1 MTQLNLPRLLLVT
14 EAPLHKNSTGIDR
27 TLFNLLDTYPPDK
40 FALYTQKNS
49 SLLPDTSPP
58 LNQNVITFR
67 SEFIPYFKN
76 RLGLLLNN
84 FIASL
89 NFQILDWQSIANL
102 EPIEQFNPN
111 VILICPSTPAAMI
124 LGYRLARQLGCP
136 YIIYFMDDWIAKVQR
151 HWLSNNVQRYAKQVL
166 QNAKGWLM
174 ISSQLERD
182 LKERY
187 RIIPKSSLI
196 VHNPVDLSS
205 LPPPDFSI
213 HQGTFKVIY
222 AGSIWIM
229 HYDAIKAVAEAIF
242 DLRREGYD
250 IELILHTP
258 PLFWHQYQDF
268 WESHQVINGGMIPY
282 DDLHLHLQQGDLL
295 LVASSFIPELAHVTR
310 SSVQTKITDYMASG
324 RPILAFGPDY
334 SACNQFLKAWKSSLV
349 CDEIDLHSIKAVLFQ
364 AITDRSINQ
373 SLGHQAYRVVMDH
386 FDKQIISHDLSQFI
400 TLIYGVTS

>member
-67 SEFIPYFKN
+67 SEFIPYFRN

-102 EPIEQFNPN
+102 EPIEHFKPN
-111 VILICPSTPAAMI
+111 VILICPNSPAAMI
-124 LGYRLARQLGCP
+124 VGYRLARKLRCP
-136 YIIYFMDDWIAKVQR
+136 YIIYFMDDWIAKDQR
-151 HWLSNNVQRYAKQVL
+151 HWLSSNVQHYAKQVL

-174 ISSQLERD
+174 ISSQLEHD

-196 VHNPVDLSS
+196 IHNPVDLSS

-222 AGSIWIM
+222 AGSIWSM
-229 HYDAIKAVAEAIF
+229 HYDAVKAVTEAIF

-250 IELILHTP
+250 IELVLHTP
-258 PLFWHQYQDF
+258 PVFWHQYQDF
-268 WESHQVINGGMIPY
+268 WESHGVINGGMIPY
-282 DDLHLHLQQGDLL
+282 DDLHFHLQKGDLL
-295 LVASSFIPELAHVTR
+295 LVASSFSPELAHVTR

-324 RPILAFGPDY
+324 RPILACGPDY
-334 SACNQFLKAWKSSLV
+334 SACNQFLTTWQCGLV
-349 CDEIDLHSIKAVLFQ
+349 CNSCNSSDILEVIKVAMKNKIETQNL
-364 AITDRSINQ
+364 AKK
-373 SLGHQAYRVVMDH
+373 AYYVAKAS
-386 FDKQIISHDLSQFI
+386 FDKDQVNKGLYRFI
-400 TLIYGVTS
+400 YSVSTQV

>member
-27 TLFNLLDTYPPDK
+27 TLFNLFDTYPPHK

-49 SLLPDTSPP
+49 SLLHDTSPP

-76 RLGLLLNN
+76 KLGLLLNN

-89 NFQILDWQSIANL
+89 NFQILDWRPISNL
-102 EPIEQFNPN
+102 EAINQFKPN
-111 VILICPSTPAAMI
+111 IILICPNAPAAMI
-124 LGYRLARQLGCP
+124 LGYRLARQLRCP
-136 YIIYFMDDWIAKVQR
+136 YIIYFMDDWIAKVYLY
-151 HWLSNNVQRYAKQVL
+151 WLSNNVQRYAKKVL
-166 QNAKGWLM
+166 QNAQGWLM
-174 ISSQLERD
+174 ISSQLEHD

-187 RIIPKSSLI
+187 RTISKRSLI

-242 DLRREGYD
+242 DLRKEGHD
-250 IELILHTP
+250 IELVLHTP
-258 PLFWHQYQDF
+258 PFFWHQYQDF
-268 WESHQVINGGMIPY
+268 WESHGVVNGGMIPY
-282 DDLHLHLQQGDLL
+282 DDLHLHLQKGDLL
-295 LVASSFIPELAHVTR
+295 LVASSFKPELAHVTR

-324 RPILAFGPDY
+324 RPILACGPDY
-334 SACNQFLKAWKSSLV
+334 SACNKFLTNSQCGMVCNSCNSSAILEVIKVAMKNKVETQNLAKKAYYV
-349 CDEIDLHSIKAVLFQ
+349 AQ
-364 AITDRSINQ
+364 AS
-373 SLGHQAYRVVMDH
+373 
-386 FDKQIISHDLSQFI
+386 FDKDQVNKGLYTFIYSVNSQA
-400 TLIYGVTS
+400 